1 MIQPT
6 ENTSRLATQREGLTA
21 GVVRALEILH
31 SGNAVEYQK
40 FWQTLSLAQQ
50 REVDRIYRKSRR
62 NRWLLRK
69 VLPFSLIAS
78 WLIYKLF
85 TDLDGMTYNRRAD
98 RFAPSLGSVIECIV
112 VLVIVW
118 FCLEF
123 WLDL

>member
-21 GVVRALEILH
+21 GVVRGLEILH